1 MKKENDARVVN
12 EIGYEKKERK
22 QNKFAFAVALVVV
35 AILLMAGTYAWLR
48 IGTGSETVNKIKA
61 GALDIR
67 IDESATGTEV
77 VRLQN
82 EIPKSYRQGLLNT
95 PYRFTIQN
103 YSTIA
108 TDYTITLVDEYT
120 GADLSASKIPD
131 GSIRYLLVKNDE
143 EMLPSNSK
151 LLSSATNR
159 VIDTETIVG
168 GSQTNPA
175 EISYAL
181 YIWID
186 SMAGENGTEADI
198 MDMIFN
204 AKIRV
209 DAVQDHQ

>member
-1 MKKENDARVVN
+1 MENQNEFVEKNSTNKK
-12 EIGYEKKERK
+12 I
-22 QNKFAFAVALVVV
+22 AVALVVAVLLV
-35 AILLMAGTYAWLR
+35 AIVIGGTYAWLR

-120 GADLSASKIPD
+120 GADEAANKIPD

-159 VIDTETIVG
+159 IIDTETIQG
-168 GSQTNPA
+168 GTQQSPA
-175 EISYAL
+175 QIPYAL
-181 YIWID
+181 YVWID
-186 SMAGENGTEADI
+186 SKAGENGSEAAI